1 MQFVDRTVPANF
13 NLFLFGD
20 VHIGTLLHYEDGF
33 DKFIDMLN
41 SPYDGVKH
49 NAAIGM
55 GDYIEAIDHS
65 DKRFDV
71 HSVDLGK
78 IRPDQQMDHFESK
91 IKSSAKKIVLLK
103 FGNHEGKLTKYYDY
117 VNSACRKLSIPYGTY
132 TAITTFSRRPKNG
145 SKKEQ
150 YLFKSFTTH
159 GNGSINS
166 IADDPERLEANLNLS
181 LKRKLKNKAGDC
193 ALMAMGHCFDE
204 ETEILTER
212 GWMRYKN
219 LKPED
224 RVMTLN
230 RDSDRLEFNEIE
242 QFHEYTDYK
251 ELIHCKSQ
259 CCDIMVTPKHG
270 FWSATDAHN
279 PFMEESAKDAFGK
292 VRRFRTGGTYK
303 ADGIDLSDAQI
314 RFISW
319 LMAEGYTDHRD
330 GSVAIRIMQSNAPDG
345 RLAVLLDCLD
355 DADIQYRMRLKYPKG
370 SKGVNGTKKW
380 TRNFDAYTISI
391 QEARDVAVWVEKY
404 LSDSKDIKQALRG
417 MSASQC
423 RSFLDAYT
431 MADGHAYKPGR
442 VQLATARK
450 DHADFLHELVVKA
463 GARATVCRRGNK
475 DGYVLSITPRQQTTV
490 GKKSWEKVA
499 YNGNVWCVSVKNGTL
514 LVRRNGKAVV
524 TLNTHKLLVAGP
536 KKKLYLTSG
545 NGELKQHYTQSDQ
558 AAQYIHPDHRWYV
571 NTGSFLRLYLD
582 GVSGYAE
589 RAMYDPMEMGFA
601 VARVR
606 DCKIVGVDKVF
617 V

>member
-78 IRPDQQMDHFESK
+78 IRPDQQMGHFESK
-91 IKSSAKKIVLLK
+91 IKSFAKKIVLLK

-193 ALMAMGHCFDE
+193 ALMAMGH
-204 ETEILTER
+204 
-212 GWMRYKN
+212 
-219 LKPED
+219 
-224 RVMTLN
+224 
-230 RDSDRLEFNEIE
+230 
-242 QFHEYTDYK
+242 
-251 ELIHCKSQ
+251 
-259 CCDIMVTPKHG
+259 
-270 FWSATDAHN
+270 
-279 PFMEESAKDAFGK
+279 
-292 VRRFRTGGTYK
+292 
-303 ADGIDLSDAQI
+303 
-314 RFISW
+314 
-319 LMAEGYTDHRD
+319 
-330 GSVAIRIMQSNAPDG
+330 
-345 RLAVLLDCLD
+345 
-355 DADIQYRMRLKYPKG
+355 
-370 SKGVNGTKKW
+370 
-380 TRNFDAYTISI
+380 
-391 QEARDVAVWVEKY
+391 
-404 LSDSKDIKQALRG
+404 
-417 MSASQC
+417 
-423 RSFLDAYT
+423 
-431 MADGHAYKPGR
+431 
-442 VQLATARK
+442 
-450 DHADFLHELVVKA
+450 
-463 GARATVCRRGNK
+463 
-475 DGYVLSITPRQQTTV
+475 
-490 GKKSWEKVA
+490 
-499 YNGNVWCVSVKNGTL
+499 
-514 LVRRNGKAVV
+514 
-524 TLNTHKLLVAGP
+524 THKLLVAGP

-545 NGELKQHYTQSDQ
+545 NGELEQHYTQSDQ